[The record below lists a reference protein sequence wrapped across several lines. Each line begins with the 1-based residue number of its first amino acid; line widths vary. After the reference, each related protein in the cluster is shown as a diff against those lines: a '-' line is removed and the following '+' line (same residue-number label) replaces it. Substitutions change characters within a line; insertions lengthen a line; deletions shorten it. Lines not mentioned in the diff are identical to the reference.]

1 MLYAGVLVAAFLLAS
16 LGSFWLAVRPPRL
29 AIPLRPADYR
39 LAVEDVVIRADDGVR
54 LAGWF
59 LPRPGAPAV
68 VLLHGYP
75 AEKADLLPLATAL
88 APEFATLLVD
98 QRYFGQSEGAATTLG
113 FRERGD
119 LRRVLDFLDG
129 RGAPAIGVFGFSLGG
144 AVALLTAAEDPR
156 IDAIAAYAPFADLRT
171 LGRELYGWMWLA
183 RYPFVEAILLWS
195 RLVFGADISRPSPLE
210 AAARVTVPVLL
221 VHSRQDEQI
230 PFAHAER
237 LRAALT
243 ANRRAEFDVMPRG
256 RHGELP
262 AGFEGRLAGF
272 FRRAL
277 ASRPGG
283 VEGNTPRVPL
293 PTGGVEGNPARVPLP
308 TDS

>member
-1 MLYAGVLVAAFLLAS
+1 MKVLVAAALLLGLFLLVS

-29 AIPLRPADYR
+29 TIPLRPEDYR
-39 LAVEDVVIRADDGVR
+39 LAVEAVTIRADDGVR

-59 LPRPGAPAV
+59 VARPGAPAV

-75 AEKADLLPLATAL
+75 AEKADLLPLAAAL

-98 QRYFGQSEGAATTLG
+98 QRYFGQSDGGATTLG

-119 LRRVLDFLDG
+119 LKRVLDFVEA
-129 RGAPAIGVFGFSLGG
+129 RGATRVGVFGLSLGG

-156 IDAIAAYAPFADLRT
+156 IRAVVAYAPFADLKV
-171 LGRELYGWMWLA
+171 LAHELYGWMSIV
-183 RYPFVEAILLWS
+183 RYPFVDAMLVWS
-195 RLVFGADISRPSPLE
+195 WLVFGADITRPSPVE
-210 AAARVTVPVLL
+210 AAARLTRPVWLL
-221 VHSRQDEQI
+221 HSRQDEQI

-237 LRAALT
+237 LRAAL
-243 ANRRAEFDVMPRG
+243 AGNRQAEFEFMARG

-262 AGFEGRLAGF
+262 ANFESRLARF

-277 ASRPGG
+277 SK
-283 VEGNTPRVPL
+283 ET
-293 PTGGVEGNPARVPLP
+293 
-308 TDS
+308 SS